1 MSCQAAFLAAFQEKI
16 YFVQSAMLPGCLLS
30 FVNSVQFLQC
40 LLRGYVLS
48 KHCRFV
54 DISTI
59 TLVFCRFVDF
69 SLARLFCSP
78 ASVLAWASSAPP
90 ASLEHSLRLR
100 YRICKVFVSAL
111 LVKGAC
117 PSRISGSIDSSSL
130 A

>member
-16 YFVQSAMLPGCLLS
+16 YFVQSVMLPGCLLS

-48 KHCRFV
+48 KHCSFV

-59 TLVFCRFVDF
+59 TLAFCRFVDISF
-69 SLARLFCSP
+69 ARLFCTP
-78 ASVLAWASSAPP
+78 ASALVWASSAPP
-90 ASLEHSLRLR
+90 AVLGRNRRTRRKIGIAWLG
-100 YRICKVFVSAL
+100 VL
-111 LVKGAC
+111 LVAGVC
-117 PSRISGSIDSSSL
+117 LSRIFDSIDSLSL